1 VQLPLLNGSLS
12 SVPSPQWAFFQ
23 TPSFWRV
30 ILHWAIPTLII
41 PAIVGHVI
49 SFSPATQSTHPGT
62 PLIATFDPLTASI
75 IRLAAQVG
83 YPYPHLA
90 QGQPDQELD
99 VLGFRWRVLI
109 SSVGLAFS
117 FAEAIASAP
126 QVIASTLTREQGSER
141 TLVDDLTAEHSSMAR
156 KLLTSPHGAVE
167 EPE

>member
-1 VQLPLLNGSLS
+1 M
-12 SVPSPQWAFFQ
+12 
-23 TPSFWRV
+23 
-30 ILHWAIPTLII
+30 
-41 PAIVGHVI
+41 GHVV
-49 SFSPATQSTHPGT
+49 SFSPAHQSAPAGT

-83 YPYPHLA
+83 YPYPYLER
-90 QGQPDQELD
+90 GQPDQGLD

-126 QVIASTLTREQGSER
+126 QVFASSLIREQGSER

-156 KLLTSPHGAVE
+156 KLSTGPQGVVE